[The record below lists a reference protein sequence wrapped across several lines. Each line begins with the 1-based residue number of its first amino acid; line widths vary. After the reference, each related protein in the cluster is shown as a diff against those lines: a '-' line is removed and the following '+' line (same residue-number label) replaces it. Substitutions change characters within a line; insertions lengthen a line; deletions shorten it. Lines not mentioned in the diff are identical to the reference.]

1 MKLDHHIAT
10 KLLTDKYFSAEL
22 IIDMAKKDGVVLG
35 PDTIGR
41 YASLNYLLSTDGNK
55 NYYVIKSVMDKLYL
69 LDTKKCMDIEGWKL
83 FDQLPSFKKT
93 FILPDNQVVRVR
105 KVPNGI
111 DFCFIEFKYFPVEQR
126 SRTVEGEM
134 NMIFLFVDLENNKLA
149 EHFMSDD
156 GRRISPFLY
165 SFMCYVE
172 LCDNQEVIVAP
183 KQKYGTKKTGNF
195 INTLPFTL
203 TVINNTWNVTTVR
216 TDGFDVIGHSAIRW
230 SGVGRVK
237 AKLVFIEPFR
247 KHGYK
252 RKSGKELSK

>member
-22 IIDMAKKDGVVLG
+22 IIDMAKNDGIELG
-35 PDTIGR
+35 PETIGR
-41 YASLNYLLSTDGNK
+41 YTSLYHLLSHDNNK
-55 NYYVIKSVMDKLYL
+55 NYYVTQSVMDKLHL

-83 FDQLPSFKKT
+83 FHQLYSFKKT
-93 FILPDNQVVRVR
+93 FILPDNKVVRVQ
-105 KVPNGI
+105 KAPNGLY
-111 DFCFIEFKYFPVEQR
+111 FCFLEFKYLPVEQR
-126 SRTVEGEM
+126 TRTIEGEM
-134 NMIFLFVDLENNKLA
+134 NRVLLFVDLENNKLA
-149 EHFMSDD
+149 EHFTSDD
-156 GRRISPFLY
+156 GRRIAPFLY
-165 SFMCYVE
+165 SLMCYVE

-195 INTLPFTL
+195 INTLPLTL

-230 SGVGRVK
+230 SGVGKVK